1 MVDMDDRIEDLE
13 DSITERVKRIGRG
26 KYSRILKMAKK
37 PTRDEYGKSS
47 LITGIGIII
56 IGGVGFIIYLLM
68 NVLFKVP

>member
-37 PTRDEYGKSS
+37 PTRDEFGKSS
-47 LITGIGIII
+47 LITGIGIMI
-56 IGGVGFIIYLLM
+56 IGGVGFMIYLLM

>member
-1 MVDMDDRIEDLE
+1 MVDVDDRIEDLE

-37 PTRDEYGKSS
+37 PTRDEFGKSS

>member
-1 MVDMDDRIEDLE
+1 MVDMDDKIEDLE

-37 PTRDEYGKSS
+37 PTRDEFGKSS

>member
-1 MVDMDDRIEDLE
+1 MVDLDDRIEDLE
-13 DSITERVKRIGRG
+13 DSIIERVKRIGRG

-37 PTRDEYGKSS
+37 PTRDEFGKSS

>member
-1 MVDMDDRIEDLE
+1 MVDMDDRLEDLE

-37 PTRDEYGKSS
+37 PTRDEFGKSS

>member
-1 MVDMDDRIEDLE
+1 MVEMDDRIEDLE
-13 DSITERVKRIGRG
+13 DSITERVKKIGRG

-37 PTRDEYGKSS
+37 PTRDEFGKSS

>member
-1 MVDMDDRIEDLE
+1 MVDMDERIEDIE
-13 DSITERVKRIGRG
+13 DSITERVRRIGRG

-37 PTRDEYGKSS
+37 PTRDEFGKSS

-56 IGGVGFIIYLLM
+56 IGGLGFIIYLLM

>member
-1 MVDMDDRIEDLE
+1 MVDMDDRLEDIE

-37 PTRDEYGKSS
+37 PTRDEFGKSS

-56 IGGVGFIIYLLM
+56 IGGVGFFIYLMM
-68 NVLFKVP
+68 NVFFQVP

>member
-1 MVDMDDRIEDLE
+1 MVDMDDKIEDLE

-37 PTRDEYGKSS
+37 PTRDEFGKSS

-56 IGGVGFIIYLLM
+56 IGGVGFMIYLLM

>member
-1 MVDMDDRIEDLE
+1 MVDMDDRIEGLE
-13 DSITERVKRIGRG
+13 DSITDRVKRIGRG

-37 PTRDEYGKSS
+37 PTRDEFGRSS

-56 IGGVGFIIYLLM
+56 IGGLGFIIYLLM

>member
-1 MVDMDDRIEDLE
+1 MVEMDDRIEDLE

-37 PTRDEYGKSS
+37 PTRDEFGKSS

>member
-1 MVDMDDRIEDLE
+1 MVDLDDRIEDLE

-37 PTRDEYGKSS
+37 PTRDEFGKSS

>member
-13 DSITERVKRIGRG
+13 DSITERVKKIGRG

-37 PTRDEYGKSS
+37 PTRDEFGKSS

>member
-26 KYSRILKMAKK
+26 KYSRILKMEKK
-37 PTRDEYGKSS
+37 PTRDEFGKSS

>member
-37 PTRDEYGKSS
+37 PTRDEFGKSS
-47 LITGIGIII
+47 LITGIGIMI
-56 IGGVGFIIYLLM
+56 IGGVGFTIYLLM

>member
-1 MVDMDDRIEDLE
+1 MVEMDERIEDIE
-13 DSITERVKRIGRG
+13 DSITERVRRIGRG

-37 PTRDEYGKSS
+37 PTRDEFGKSS

-56 IGGVGFIIYLLM
+56 IGGLGFIIYLLM